1 MDIIIT
7 TSYYQWERGAYMIRS
22 KILNVFRGVFTRER
36 QFETSKTQINTIR
49 IDASSICQL
58 RCTGC
63 GFQKSNGRELGYGY
77 LTLEHFIDF
86 IDKNPQIT
94 RVELSNYGEIFLN
107 PDLIEIMAYA
117 HKKGVALEAAMGV
130 NFNTVSEDQ
139 MQALVKYEFRFLS
152 FSIDGASQESYSKY
166 RIGGDFDRV
175 ISNVKRLQDLKKQCG
190 ADYPKLQWQFVP
202 NEYNEDEVSQ
212 AKAMATE
219 IGIPIVFKLNFI
231 SSYKPNN
238 PQKLKEE
245 TGLTEVT
252 REEYLEKNEIPYL
265 NDDCLQVFY
274 DPQFNWDGMLLGC
287 CRNEWAFF
295 KSNLFVD
302 GLEKC
307 LQDDDFQRMRTILKT
322 KNPSQDQMEGIPCK
336 NCAIWKSRQKYGKA
350 FHPGN

>member
-1 MDIIIT
+1 MT
-7 TSYYQWERGAYMIRS
+7 TYYYKREIGAYMIRS
-22 KILNVFRGVFTRER
+22 RILNVFRGAFTRKR
-36 QFETSKTQINTIR
+36 QFETSKMQINTIR

-77 LTLEHFIDF
+77 LTLEHFVDF

-152 FSIDGASQESYSKY
+152 LSIDGASQESYSKY

-175 ISNVKRLQDLKKQCG
+175 IANVKRLQDLKKERG
-190 ADYPKLQWQFVP
+190 VIYPKLQWQFVP
-202 NEYNEDEVSQ
+202 NEHNEDDVLQ
-212 AKAMATE
+212 AKAIAAKL
-219 IGIPIVFKLNFI
+219 GIPIVFKLNFMT
-231 SSYKPNN
+231 SYVPKDPER
-238 PQKLKEE
+238 LKTE

-252 REEYLEKNEIPYL
+252 RQEYLEKYKIPYL
-265 NDDCLQVFY
+265 NDDCLQVFC

-307 LQDDDFQRMRTILKT
+307 LQDEDFQRMRAILKA
-322 KNPSQDQMEGIPCK
+322 KNPSQNQMEGIPCR
-336 NCAIWKSRQKYGKA
+336 NCSIWKSRHKYGKTI
-350 FHPGN
+350 HPGI